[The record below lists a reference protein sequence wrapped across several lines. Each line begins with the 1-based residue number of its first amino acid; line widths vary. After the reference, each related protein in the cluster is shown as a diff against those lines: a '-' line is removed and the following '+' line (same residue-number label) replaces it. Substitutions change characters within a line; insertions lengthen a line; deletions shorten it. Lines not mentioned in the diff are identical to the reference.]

1 MFTRD
6 DIPTNNY
13 ARNVPLLSLS
23 QALAMC
29 GPPMVVL
36 LGGLLGSELAPAPVL
51 ATLPVAMQVV
61 GLALATIPAAFIL
74 RWAGRRRGFQIGA
87 VVALLAALL
96 AAYAV
101 AQASFVLLCA
111 ATLLIGASSAFVQQF
126 RFAAAESVP
135 PERAGRAVSWVLIG
149 GVFAGFLG
157 PEIAVRASD
166 WLPSATYTGSFIAL
180 AGIYLLVFLVLN
192 FFRNVDIAGLQPET
206 AELERPLG
214 EIVRQPLYLLAVLCG
229 AVAYGVMSFI
239 MTATPLHMHSQ
250 SGFSMQA
257 TTFVIQSHI
266 IAMFLPS
273 LFSGLLIERFG
284 VLRIMLA
291 GLASMLICVG
301 LAVYS
306 RELVGYWAALVL
318 LGIGWNFL
326 FVGGTVL
333 LTRTYL
339 PAERFKAQAL
349 NDFTIFG
356 IQAATSLSAGT
367 VLFMANW
374 DVLNLINL
382 PVLALTGL
390 LLVLAAKQL
399 QIRLAS

>member
-1 MFTRD
+1 MQTG
-6 DIPTNNY
+6 NY
-13 ARNVPLLSLS
+13 ARNVPILSLS

-36 LGGLLGSELAPAPVL
+36 VGGLLGSELAPTPIL

-61 GLALATIPAAFIL
+61 GLALATVPAAL
-74 RWAGRRRGFQIGA
+74 LMRRAGRRQGFQIGA
-87 VVALLAALL
+87 LVGILAALL
-96 AAYAV
+96 AAYAINL
-101 AQASFVLLCA
+101 ANFALLCS

-135 PERAGRAVSWVLIG
+135 PERAGRAVSWVLVG
-149 GVFAGFLG
+149 GIFAGFLG
-157 PEIAVRASD
+157 PEIAVWARD
-166 WLPSATYTGSFIAL
+166 WLPAAAYLGSFVFL
-180 AGIYLLVFLVLN
+180 AGIYLLVVILLSLY
-192 FFRNVDIAGLQPET
+192 RNVDTALLDPQAAGK
-206 AELERPLG
+206 ERPLP
-214 EIVRQPLYLLAVLCG
+214 EIARQPLFLLAVLCG

-239 MTATPLHMHSQ
+239 MTATPLHMHIQ
-250 SGFSMQA
+250 SGFSIQD

-273 LFSGLLIERFG
+273 LFSGLLIERMG
-284 VLRIMLA
+284 VQRVMFA
-291 GLASMLICVG
+291 GLAALLACVG

-306 RELVGYWAALVL
+306 RAFAGYWAALVL

-326 FVGGTVL
+326 FVGSTVL

-356 IQAATSLSAGT
+356 IQAFTSLSAGT

-374 DVLNLINL
+374 EILNLINL
-382 PVLALTGL
+382 PAILITGL
-390 LLVLAAKQL
+390 LLAVAGKQM
-399 QIRLAS
+399 QVRSAPASGV